1 MGLILERAIED
12 SDLSVVLSL
21 ARGIAFDNCHKI
33 YVLMD
38 EAQMEQMRE
47 YGYDPLISAD
57 EISTDAMLAKVNE
70 WFAESC
76 SLRFVEAVST
86 VNGEPSFRSI
96 VEQGSH
102 EWYGYDEEEDDE

>member
-1 MGLILERAIED
+1 MVGLMLERAIED

-47 YGYDPLISAD
+47 YGYDPLMSAD
-57 EISTDAMLAKVNE
+57 EMGADEMLVKVNE
-70 WFAESC
+70 WFEKSC

-86 VNGEPSFRSI
+86 VKGEPSFRPI
-96 VEQGSH
+96 VEQGSY
-102 EWYGYDEEEDDE
+102 EWYGYEEEEDE